1 MPITV
6 VGISHHTAPL
16 EVREALAMSPER
28 SLAALR
34 ALTDAGHAREAVV
47 VSTCNRTE
55 LYLETERVLAEPTP
69 FGARFLTEQAG
80 LLGALDAGFFYTR
93 QGRDAVEHLFR
104 VVSSLDSMILGEAQI
119 QGQVKA
125 AYELAVHADP
135 RPVGPVLARLFESSL
150 GVGGRVRHDTA
161 LGKGAASIPSA
172 AVALARKIFGSLR
185 GRHAVV
191 IGAGEMS
198 ALALECLAAEGIASL
213 VVANRTEARAR
224 ELAARFGGRSAS
236 VEELP
241 ALLAQAEIVA
251 TATSAPHHVLT
262 RAMLEEVHPDG
273 PRKPLLIVDIALPR
287 DVEPTVGAIPNVFLY
302 DIDDMQQV
310 VEGTLEKRRSE
321 VAVAERIIADG
332 RDDFWRWYRSRSAV
346 PVIRALRTQAEDIRR
361 AETERALRAL
371 AHLPEED
378 RARVEV
384 LTRQLMNKVLHAPTA
399 RLKEAVGEQPDA
411 DVLEAARYLFDL
423 PDEDQVSDDA
433 PHPPAAGGGERDP
446 SGPAAAAPDRLA
458 SDGGEQGSQGA
469 A

>member
-1 MPITV
+1 
-6 VGISHHTAPL
+6 
-16 EVREALAMSPER
+16 MSPER

-34 ALTDAGHAREAVV
+34 ELTDSRRAREAVV

-55 LYLETERVLAEPTP
+55 LYLETERVLVDPTP

-80 LLGALDAGFFYTR
+80 LLGALDATFFYTR

-104 VVSSLDSMILGEAQI
+104 VVSSLDSMIIGEAQI

-125 AYELAVHADP
+125 AYELAVRAEP

-150 GVGGRVRHDTA
+150 AVGGRVRHETA
-161 LGKGAASIPSA
+161 LGTGAASIPSA
-172 AVALARKIFGSLR
+172 AVALAKKIFGTLK
-185 GRHAVV
+185 GRRAVV

-198 ALALECLAAEGIASL
+198 ALALECLAAEGVAGL

-236 VEELP
+236 VDELP
-241 ALLAQAEIVA
+241 ALLREAEIVA
-251 TATSAPHHVLT
+251 TATSAPHPVLT
-262 RAMLEEVHPDG
+262 RAMLEKIHPDG

-287 DVEPTVGAIPNVFLY
+287 DVEPEVGAIPNVFLY

-321 VAVAERIIADG
+321 VAVAQRIIG
-332 RDDFWRWYRSRSAV
+332 EGVGDFWRWYRSRSAV
-346 PVIRALRTQAEDIRR
+346 PVIRALRGRAEDIRR
-361 AETERALRAL
+361 AETERALRSL

-378 RARVEV
+378 RTRVEV
-384 LTRQLMNKVLHAPTA
+384 LTRQLMNKMLHAPTA
-399 RLKEAVGEQPDA
+399 RLRDAAGEQPDA
-411 DVLEAARYLFDL
+411 EVLEAARYLFDL
-423 PDEDQVSDDA
+423 AEEDPDGDDA
-433 PHPPAAGGGERDP
+433 THDP
-446 SGPAAAAPDRLA
+446 GND
-458 SDGGEQGSQGA
+458 GEQADASHSGADEQGA